1 MEKRK
6 KWIKILSVIGLIIVA
21 AVYVIS
27 YIFKIETIN
36 TWLGLVAITIFVI
49 DISVI
54 GALYLKEISN
64 KKSALYYIVLI
75 GIIIVNL
82 VLLLA
87 FIKLLLN
94 GGVING

>member
-1 MEKRK
+1 MEKRR
-6 KWIKILSVIGLIIVA
+6 KWIKILSVIGLIIIA

-27 YIFKIETIN
+27 YIFKVETIHP
-36 TWLGLVAITIFVI
+36 WLGLVAITIFVI

-64 KKSALYYIVLI
+64 KKSALYHIVLI

-87 FIKLLLN
+87 FIKLLLI
-94 GGVING
+94 GGIING